1 MRIPM
6 PYSHNFAFPSDLCE
20 SHGHIRTTSRFPLT
34 YANTEAI
41 FSQLPAS
48 LCLIRI
54 PMLYLHTFA
63 IPSDLCESHD
73 HIRTTSHFLLTY
85 ANTEAIFAYLPVS
98 RRLIRITEI
107 RVRSSYAF
115 Y

>member
-41 FSQLPAS
+41 FAQLPAS
-48 LCLIRI
+48 LCLMRI
-54 PMLYLHTFA
+54 PMQYSHNFA
-63 IPSDLCESHD
+63 FPSDLCESRG
-73 HIRTTSHFLLTY
+73 HIRTTSHFPLTY
-85 ANTEAIFAYLPVS
+85 ANTDAIFAQL
-98 RRLIRITEI
+98 RI
-107 RVRSSYAF
+107 SL
-115 Y
+115 

>member
-20 SHGHIRTTSRFPLT
+20 SRGHIRTTSRFLLT
-34 YANTEAI
+34 YANPLAI
-41 FSQLPAS
+41 FTHLPVS
-48 LCLIRI
+48 RLLMRI
-54 PMLYLHTFA
+54 PWRYSHNFA
-63 IPSDLCESHD
+63 FPSDLCESHD
-73 HIRTTSHFLLTY
+73 DIRTTSHFLLTY
-85 ANTEAIFAYLPVS
+85 TNTEAIFAYLPVS

>member
-1 MRIPM
+1 MRIPWRYSHNFAFPADLCESRCHIRTTSRFPLTYANTLAIFAQLPASLCLMRIPM

-20 SHGHIRTTSRFPLT
+20 SH
-34 YANTEAI
+34 
-41 FSQLPAS
+41 
-48 LCLIRI
+48 
-54 PMLYLHTFA
+54 
-63 IPSDLCESHD
+63 DD
-73 HIRTTSHFLLTY
+73 IRTTSHFLLTY